1 MKKNLAQFTRLKWLM
16 LFFIIIASSCADN
29 RNLVYFSDLK
39 NQNTDSYT
47 NINKALVQSEP
58 KIQPNDLLNIR
69 VTTLSPESN
78 ALFNNNIATN
88 MNINNN
94 TTEPIRVGY
103 RVDKDGNISFPVIGQ
118 VKLSEL
124 TVDQAQDVITKKLEV
139 YTKGPVVNIDFLNFK
154 ITVIGEVNKPGTFT
168 VDDENISLLGALG
181 LAGDMTP
188 YAKRDNV
195 LIVRETNGVRT
206 TERINLNKSE
216 LFDSKYYYL
225 KQNDVVYVEP
235 DKSRLAQTS
244 ENNRFIPIVSASVA
258 IVAVLLTIFLKR

>member
-1 MKKNLAQFTRLKWLM
+1 M
-16 LFFIIIASSCADN
+16 LFFIIIVSSCKER

-39 NQNTDSYT
+39 NESTGAYT
-47 NINKALVQSEP
+47 NINKTLVESEP

-78 ALFNNNIATN
+78 ALFNNDITAN

-94 TTEPIRVGY
+94 TAPVRVGY

-118 VKLSEL
+118 IKLGGL
-124 TVDQAQDVITKKLEV
+124 TIDQAQGDITKKLEV

-154 ITVIGEVNKPGTFT
+154 ITVIGEVTKPGTFT
-168 VDDENISLLGALG
+168 IEDENISLLGALG

-188 YAKRDNV
+188 YAKRNNV

-206 TERINLNKSE
+206 TERIDLNSSE

-235 DKSRLAQTS
+235 DKSRLSQTN
-244 ENNRFIPIVSASVA
+244 ENNRFIPILGSSMAV
-258 IVAVLLTIFLKR
+258 VAVLLSIYLKR

>member
-1 MKKNLAQFTRLKWLM
+1 MKKETAQLTGIKWFTI
-16 LFFIIIASSCADN
+16 LFIMIITSCADN

-78 ALFNNNIATN
+78 ALFNNNITAN
-88 MNINNN
+88 MNISNN
-94 TTEPIRVGY
+94 TEPVRVGY

-118 VKLSEL
+118 VKLGEL
-124 TVDQAQDVITKKLEV
+124 TVDQAQDLITKKLEV

-154 ITVIGEVNKPGTFT
+154 VTVIGEVNKPGTFT

-195 LIVRETNGVRT
+195 LIVRESNGVRT

-235 DKSRLAQTS
+235 DKGRLAQS
-244 ENNRFIPIVSASVA
+244 SANNRFIPILSASVA
-258 IVAVLLTIFLKR
+258 IVAVLLSIYLK

>member
-1 MKKNLAQFTRLKWLM
+1 MKNTLSQFTTQKWFM
-16 LFFIIIASSCADN
+16 LFFIIIAGSCADN

-39 NQNTDSYT
+39 NEGADSYT
-47 NINKALVQSEP
+47 NINKVLVQSEP

-69 VTTLSPESN
+69 VTTLSVESN
-78 ALFNNNIATN
+78 ALFNNNITTN
-88 MNINNN
+88 ININNN
-94 TTEPIRVGY
+94 TEPVRVGY

-118 VKLSEL
+118 VKLGGL
-124 TVDQAQDVITKKLEV
+124 TIDQSQDIIAKKLEV

-154 ITVIGEVNKPGTFT
+154 VTVIGEVNKPGTFT
-168 VDDENISLLGALG
+168 VEDENISLLGALG

-188 YAKRDNV
+188 YAKRDNI
-195 LIVRETNGVRT
+195 LIVREVNGIRT
-206 TERINLNKSE
+206 TERINLNKSD

-244 ENNRFIPIVSASVA
+244 QNNRFIPILASSVA
-258 IVAVLLTIFLKR
+258 IVAVLLSIYLKK